1 MLEHANYPLSLEGEG
16 RVRVFD
22 AGAYARRSNPLS
34 SILSAPGRGGA
45 GA

>member
-1 MLEHANYPLSLEGEG
+1 MLDLARNSLSLEGEG

-22 AGAYARRSNPLS
+22 AHREPPSLSPLT
-34 SILSAPGRGGA
+34 SILSPAGRGGA